1 MAIYV
6 FIHIW
11 LFTFWFTIF
20 FLFIKKKIFF
30 YHKPGTDK
38 RQRNKTLYY
47 IYHLHKIEFCFNKF
61 TTKTINTITQ
71 WKSREKI

>member
-6 FIHIW
+6 FIHN
-11 LFTFWFTIF
+11 
-20 FLFIKKKIFF
+20 FLSFHLKKKIFF